1 MQKSRL
7 ERSVKIT
14 LIGLVTNAVLALGK
28 MVAGVAGN
36 SHALIADAVESL
48 ADLLSSLVVWRAVV
62 VSNTP
67 PDEDHPYGH
76 GKAEAIASA
85 VVASMLLG
93 AAVWIFVT
101 AVIDAF
107 GINKQGPKAFTL
119 YVLVAV
125 VFIKEYLYRKVMSE
139 ANDLENTA
147 ITSDAWHHRADA
159 ITSLTAGLGIIVALV
174 GGPKF
179 VIADDIAAMIAAV
192 FVGYNGYHLLRPAL
206 DELMDAS
213 PSSELH
219 DRIRQV
225 AGADTSVSDVE
236 KCRLR
241 KVGNRYF
248 VDMHLR
254 VSPLM
259 TVAEAH
265 IVAHRVKDR
274 IREDYPSVQDV
285 LVHIEPSHVVDH
297 PKA

>member
-14 LIGLVTNAVLALGK
+14 LIGLVTNAILALGK

-36 SHALIADAVESL
+36 SHALIADATESI

-85 VVASMLLG
+85 VVASMLIA

-101 AVIDAF
+101 AVVDALSLS
-107 GINKQGPKAFTL
+107 KPGPKAFTL
-119 YVLVAV
+119 YVLIAV
-125 VFIKEYLYRKVMSE
+125 VFIKEYLYRKVMRE

-159 ITSLTAGLGIIVALV
+159 ITSLTAGLGIVVALV
-174 GGPKF
+174 GGARF

-192 FVGYNGYHLLRPAL
+192 VVGFNGYHLLRPAL

-225 AGADTSVSDVE
+225 ASADASVSNVE

-254 VSPLM
+254 VNPMM

-265 IVAHRVKDR
+265 IVAHRVKDH
-274 IREDYPSVQDV
+274 IREEYPSVQDV
-285 LVHIEPSHVVDH
+285 LVHIEPSRE
-297 PKA
+297 AI

>member
-159 ITSLTAGLGIIVALV
+159 ITSLTAGIGIVVALV
-174 GGPKF
+174 GGPRF
-179 VIADDIAAMIAAV
+179 VIADDIAAMIAAT

-225 AGADTSVSDVE
+225 AGEDASVSDVE

-254 VSPLM
+254 VSPIM

-265 IVAHRVKDR
+265 AVAHRVKDR
-274 IREDYPSVQDV
+274 IRSDYPSVQDV
-285 LVHIEPSHVVDH
+285 LVHIEPSHDAAL